1 MDKIFRKRLNFQN
14 SFLENETRMKKKS
27 PIKNIEKKEDKVI
40 NLNLFKIK
48 KTLKEEGFEIE
59 EKENGELKLI
69 IRIP

>member
-1 MDKIFRKRLNFQN
+1 MNKI
-14 SFLENETRMKKKS
+14 STKKK
-27 PIKNIEKKEDKVI
+27 PLKTEKVV
-40 NLNLFKIK
+40 NFNLFKIK